1 MTATQHKV
9 RSDDDEHT
17 LYENFVDFNEW
28 LDGEDAEELR
38 SELGVGKLTQPSK
51 ALFASDRE
59 AYDQAF
65 KEFRNAR
72 RHEALNQDYFTEQF
86 GNDHWFQRNLD
97 HFLQLVGRI
106 EAGDVVP
113 FIGAGISVAGGF
125 PTWED
130 HLREQGRTANLPEAH
145 IQELLDNG
153 EYEIVLEEI
162 ETVRGK
168 GVFVQEMK
176 DAFSRNGSS
185 IPDAVWR
192 ISELFSDTLITTNY
206 DHLLEQAF
214 DDGKSKIQVLNG
226 KNALKPDAS
235 STTIIMLHG
244 DIRKPQHCILSQQQY
259 NEAYG
264 QQLDLNLAIPRLL
277 SYYYRNSSLLFLGCS
292 LNTDRTIDV
301 FNAVR
306 QSLGEE
312 QELPQHFSIEQAPE
326 EAEEL
331 AERNAFL
338 VKLGITPIWFQKDGY
353 EYIENIL
360 GLARSEISY
369 RQNRG
374 GAQDTPNESEAIKS
388 SLELEPFL
396 RDFVDVMPLLHWLQK
411 SVPQEATQQYLS
423 AMQRVFHGRSLLT
436 NTLDRNL
443 TNGLGNL
450 LRALANNADFDG
462 YTHDKLSIAF
472 AHFQN
477 YLKELERDNYADS
490 DYEWN
495 YHELFSIPQCQ
506 FDALSSSESPSID
519 SCAIRLV
526 VVLLRHGKKQ
536 QTSPKSFCQL
546 PDSLSY
552 EFSDYLA
559 EALNAQLE
567 IEVPDRLNEDA
578 NEGIRH
584 LCKVAWDNF
593 DKPLSIGFI
602 ERLKMAWPLSRYW
615 SNT

>member
-1 MTATQHKV
+1 MTPAQH
-9 RSDDDEHT
+9 RIWCDDDEHA

-38 SELGVGKLTQPSK
+38 AELGIADLTQPSK

-65 KEFRNAR
+65 KEFRNDR
-72 RHEALNQDYFTEQF
+72 RHEALNEDYFTEQF

-97 HFLQLVGRI
+97 HFLQLVDRI

-125 PTWED
+125 PTWEG
-130 HLREQGRTANLPEAH
+130 HLHEQGRTANLAEAR

-153 EYEIVLEEI
+153 EYETVLEEI

-168 GVFVQEMK
+168 DVFVQEMK
-176 DAFSRNGSS
+176 DVFSRNGS

-214 DDGKSKIQVLNG
+214 DDGESQVQVLNG
-226 KNALKPDAS
+226 KDALKPDAS

-277 SYYYRNSSLLFLGCS
+277 SYYYRTSSLLFLGCS

-306 QSLGEE
+306 QSLAEE

-326 EAEEL
+326 DSEEL

-338 VKLGITPIWFQKDGY
+338 LKLGITPIWFQKDGY

-360 GLARSEISY
+360 RLAKSEISY
-369 RQNRG
+369 RQDRF
-374 GAQDTPNESEAIKS
+374 APQVILNEPKNIKS

-396 RDFVDVMPLLHWLQK
+396 KDFVDAMPLLHWLQK

-423 AMQRVFHGRSLLT
+423 AMQRVFHGQSLLT
-436 NTLDRNL
+436 DNLNKNLVAGLD
-443 TNGLGNL
+443 NL
-450 LRALANNADFDG
+450 LRALAKNAHFDG
-462 YTHDKLSIAF
+462 YTHGKLTIAF
-472 AHFQN
+472 THFQN
-477 YLKELERDNYADS
+477 YLKERERDNHAGS
-490 DYEWN
+490 GYEWN

-506 FDALSSSESPSID
+506 FDALPISEGSSID
-519 SCAIRLV
+519 GCAIRLII
-526 VVLLRHGKKQ
+526 VLLRYGKNQKS
-536 QTSPKSFCQL
+536 SPKSYCQL
-546 PDSLSY
+546 PDSLSH
-552 EFSDYLA
+552 EFRDYLS
-559 EALNAQLE
+559 EALSVQLD

-584 LCKVAWDNF
+584 LCKAAWDNF
-593 DKPLSIGFI
+593 DRPIKLSFLQ
-602 ERLKMAWPLSRYW
+602 RVKMALKTSL
-615 SNT
+615 